1 MRQDSS
7 QVLQFST
14 LLAPRF
20 ALCSNFFVYFR
31 RDGSRVCSRN
41 SHSGVLVTGRAST
54 PPHPGTRAPPGARG
68 LHCPIVFTPT
78 QSCFLFLFSC
88 PHCILSRSHLEEN
101 LVPLPRR
108 VSAGRGLRT
117 QPLPR
122 TPLILAGG
130 EKFRYSA
137 IISLPLSSLSPLRAS
152 SGTPSRG
159 ASALFTPSG
168 ERQTASSWNRY

>member
-1 MRQDSS
+1 M
-7 QVLQFST
+7 

-20 ALCSNFFVYFR
+20 ALCSNFFVYFC

-41 SHSGVLVTGRAST
+41 SHSSVLVTGRAST

-68 LHCPIVFTPT
+68 LHCPIVFSPA
-78 QSCFLFLFSC
+78 QSCFLFLSSC
-88 PHCILSRSHLEEN
+88 PHCVLCRSHLEEN
-101 LVPLPRR
+101 LVVPLPRR
-108 VSAGRGLRT
+108 VYAGRGLRT
-117 QPLPR
+117 QPLAPHAPYPGER
-122 TPLILAGG
+122 GEVPLLGY
-130 EKFRYSA
+130 YS
-137 IISLPLSSLSPLRAS
+137 SPSVRCLSPAAS